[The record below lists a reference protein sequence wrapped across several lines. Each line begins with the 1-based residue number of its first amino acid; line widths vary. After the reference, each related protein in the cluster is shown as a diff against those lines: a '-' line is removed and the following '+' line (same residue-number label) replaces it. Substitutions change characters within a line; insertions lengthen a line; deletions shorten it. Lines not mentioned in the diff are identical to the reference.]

1 MKKII
6 NNYEDFQ
13 DKSALIREKK
23 KRPKMIV
30 KSAFLKQITKIRSKR
45 LKAKYES
52 K

>member
-23 KRPKMIV
+23 KKPKMIV
-30 KSAFLKQITKIRSKR
+30 KSAFLKQINKIKKNRYEK
-45 LKAKYES
+45 KYS
-52 K
+52 G